1 MKTRYKG
8 GNLRMYLNYHKEMSN
23 INIFL
28 KFRELPN
35 TKLCE
40 KLDIYRSKD
49 ISKLAEKM
57 NKIFSQQKQM
67 LKKIISYRQSL
78 VEELNYYKNVCSKT
92 IETNQRMVIGLGDES
107 VFEVSITL
115 DHLTGVPFI
124 PASSL
129 KGLFKAVIFTQ
140 KIENRELS
148 ESEIVSFQKKLEED
162 LNSEDTDV
170 LEMQILF
177 GTQHLKGCLIFT
189 DTYPSHDSFENGN
202 IFEIDITNCHY
213 MSYYTEGKIPGDW
226 ENPNPVFF
234 ITVRKGIKFKLD
246 IFFDLNRWN
255 NIKEYLKTR
264 INSIDKIEKTIDK
277 WMNQKEIWDTLVY
290 EALSVYGIGAK
301 TRLGYGTFK
310 IL

>member
-1 MKTRYKG
+1 
-8 GNLRMYLNYHKEMSN
+8 MSN
-23 INIFL
+23 IHIFL

-40 KLDIYRSKD
+40 KLDIYGSKD
-49 ISKLAEKM
+49 ISKLVEKM

-78 VEELNYYKNVCSKT
+78 VGELTYYKNVCSKT

-129 KGLFKAVIFTQ
+129 KGLFKSVIFTQ

-162 LNSEDTDV
+162 LNSEDTDI

-177 GTQHLKGCLIFT
+177 GTQHLKGCLIFM
-189 DTYPSHDSFENGN
+189 DTYPTEDALENSN
-202 IFEIDITNCHY
+202 IFELDITNCHY
-213 MSYYTEGKIPGDW
+213 VSYYTGEGIPGDW

-234 ITVRKGIKFKLD
+234 ITVRKGIKFKFNIL
-246 IFFDLNRWN
+246 FDLNKWY
-255 NIKEYLKTR
+255 NIREYLKTR
-264 INSIDKIEKTIDK
+264 TNTIEQIEKTIDK
-277 WMNQKEIWDTLVY
+277 WINQKEIWDTLVY
-290 EALSVYGIGAK
+290 QALCIYGIGAK